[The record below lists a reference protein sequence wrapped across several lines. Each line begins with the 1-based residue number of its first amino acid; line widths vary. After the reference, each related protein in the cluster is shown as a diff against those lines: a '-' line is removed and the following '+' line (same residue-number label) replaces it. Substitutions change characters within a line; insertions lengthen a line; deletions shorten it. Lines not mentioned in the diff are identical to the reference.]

1 MSTWNIYHKD
11 GSKLTD
17 VNGEQITVHGLEYSD
32 SWMGECFVTINFKH
46 EVPINFQIGDYIVYR
61 GERFELNYEPGKDK
75 QARPDTYGEGF
86 VYDSVKF
93 NALQDELSRA
103 EFLDV
108 VLNDNELHYTA
119 LPKFPFYVQTLDDLL
134 DRIQANL
141 DEQIGKGLWKIY
153 SRNMERSVQ
162 RGALE
167 SEWMSM
173 YGEGT
178 RDNVIESMSI
188 TVDSQ
193 TCWQALSL
201 VNEKWDINFIVR
213 GRNVYVGTTG
223 IQANHIFK
231 YGLGEGL
238 YEIVQNADSDQSV
251 VTRLRAY
258 GSEKNLPSHYYA
270 DLGVKYVANITKV
283 VEAST
288 NVELELGIDY
298 IETYFKN
305 KRKYIVSGESQ
316 EQSFGWVLQVTF
328 DFQTIITGYVTQAY
342 NSNKCRFYSE
352 LKGTQVDSGDEES
365 KEKLEAFIAQVK
377 AGNTKMYITS
387 GLNKKIVPSSMKEY
401 AENLPNNM
409 SINRLMLPGF
419 PHVSLSDFYD
429 SLTDEEKKYVNPTG
443 KQHRFSTDPHRPYI
457 DSINIDQIGLRSA
470 SQFFDTDDKTNGV
483 IEIYPTIEE
492 MEIGGVR
499 VDEIDEGIAPDD
511 DGRFGDNETVRNVD
525 IYLNKAIDFDIN
537 DLKDDDFSIS
547 MKDGMCG
554 GRTFKVASSTKVD
567 GRWRLTIERVKDDAL
582 ELWFPYRD
590 YPIKKGD
597 HFVLTGIT
605 LPDSYVNAASLK
617 LLKYAIAYLDKN
629 DYTRYVY
636 QPKVDELFMA
646 RQHDQAKED
655 TTGTIKSLHD
665 TLKAGDLMEF
675 EDTDLG
681 IGGVISIDQLT
692 IKEEDGKIPTY
703 EITLREDKEVG
714 TIQKIQQQISS
725 LQSGNGGT
733 GAGLTT
739 TQVKNQ
745 VATEGSKHFIS
756 KINNDTAKGTVTW
769 EKIQKFLQGLNIGD
783 GNSKWSADGT
793 LILFRL
799 LTNNFSSG
807 LYGQGAQIDEKGNIE
822 ANSIYTRQFISAPK
836 FVYNEISVTK
846 AEQWNTNGY
855 GTIES
860 VDVENRTITL
870 HLEENDYGS
879 LQVGDIC
886 RGLYADI
893 DNAHGADKTEEG
905 ALDDCNFVQHKGFFT
920 TYFYVS
926 HIITSEKGK
935 FVFQYGKKSS
945 VTPDPCA
952 YMDFAQYGSFT
963 DEKRQSSMYFSSRGN
978 SYIEVL
984 DGVCT
989 WEVQPQNRVARYGWL
1004 GGLALVKKDG
1014 SIVRPEGNG
1023 IYVQD
1028 NIYFGGNVNYLQGL
1042 SGLDDL
1048 REEAKAYD
1056 VSLSQYQS
1064 VITVDDMGNVING
1077 LYTEDEAKTTKQYR
1091 ISTAVFVRKGMD
1103 ILLEEDGNT
1112 EDVTA
1117 GHYRVHAVSED
1128 CEVMVQNSTIFVTAI
1143 KNIKDGVAGTTD
1155 DATFDYDAMRKATD
1169 AMVTIVVE
1177 LEGKTSKMVQ
1187 MPIRIQHD
1195 TLPFMVCDLSNESAS
1210 VAWNTK
1216 TAKYIGLPIKT
1227 KVSLMYHNEPW
1238 AISSLNISKVAGLK
1252 TSMSIEGKAKVIT
1265 IDADNLTADT
1275 LAQVTK
1281 MNITVVGRYAGAN
1294 YEYTRELTIL
1304 KSSDTVVYELI
1315 PSADSIVV
1323 DKDGNKTV
1331 NSVSCDVYATS
1342 SDDKR
1347 YKLTALPSGMTLKYG
1362 KSENA
1367 TTSVGI
1373 GADVPVSVSDKM
1385 VTFALYDSNNNM
1397 LDKESV
1403 PVVAFGK
1410 DGKGIEYIFKLQDT
1424 APSNPTPDNYATN
1437 TEYQRTD
1444 KEFVPSGWTDDPTGV
1459 TAANPYEWVCK
1470 RVSTNGHWG
1479 AFSEPAEYAHFG
1491 KHAPKAKSS
1500 DDIVTIPTDSNGNAL
1515 LTFREEVGFSL
1526 LVDGHECNIS
1536 SIQKY
1541 SSTLSNVSCS
1551 ISSNVATIK
1560 CEEGAK
1566 LGITSQTVVFK
1577 VTGTLDGSS
1586 YIDYVTVK
1594 VVPNVTGADG
1604 DGYEYIYYLSSS
1616 SSASSIP
1623 TPKRTNGV
1631 LTNGWKDDP
1640 MAPTK
1645 SSQYVWVAY
1654 KKGAV
1659 GSDGTFST
1667 PKLFNRY
1674 PRSIDHQTC
1683 KYLTTSSISDNPSA
1697 SKIWSSGSTTMPT
1710 DFNDTYP
1717 WLWKLTRTFFTDNTT
1732 EDSVVCEGY
1741 KAKDG
1746 IGIKSVNT
1754 WYGLSSYM
1762 TSQPSSYGY
1771 DTLSDIVIKDNKDM
1785 YVWSRDE
1792 VTYTDNKTGWT
1803 GAYCIGKCSDLVSVR
1818 EEYGTSTSDG
1828 TEPSSWS
1835 GTYPDSAPK
1844 GTYIWSRDVV
1854 EWKDG
1859 ITTTSAAQLIGYIAT
1874 DGLHAPKA
1882 TCTDDK
1888 VTIPTDSS
1896 GNALVSFDESISFN
1910 LYVDG
1915 TACSISSVTK
1925 VSDTLS
1931 YVYCSISSN
1940 VARFSC
1946 SKGATLG
1953 KNAQHVRF
1961 KVVGTLSGKTY
1972 SDYVIVKV
1980 IPNVTGEDGDGY
1992 EYIYYL
1998 SSSSSASSIPTPKR
2012 TNGVLTNG
2020 WQDDPMSPT
2029 VDKQYVYV
2037 AYKKGVVG
2045 SNGTFSAPKL
2055 FNRFPKSISK
2065 QETRF
2070 YAHSSLTSAPKNDVL
2085 WNSGSTSMPTDFS
2098 DAYPWL
2104 WKIVRTTYTD
2114 GTTSDVVSCE
2124 GYKAKDGIGIKS
2136 VNTYYA
2142 LSDDMEQPST
2152 SKFTHDTLSEVVI
2165 SNNGDKYVWSA
2176 DKVTYT
2182 NTDIGW
2188 TGIYCIGKCSDLTSV
2203 IEEYG
2208 TSASDTNKPTS
2219 WSEKYPTDAPKG
2231 TYIWSRDK
2239 IVWKKGDPTY
2249 STAQLIGYIA
2259 KDGENGVGS
2268 VVAYQREAV
2277 LPTQKPSVTSYDIYK
2292 NSDELG
2298 NKWQKSA
2305 PPAKEGLY
2313 SGGSIS
2319 GTVLYNQNANGG
2331 NWQSGVSDGGYTWY
2345 KSPAV
2350 ANNGIAT
2357 MQIRFSTTVANQYVT
2372 FYIKAYSEANYD
2384 FILLS
2389 EIDSANVDRTNNY
2402 SFRVSGNGVVEKAT
2416 LKCDKAG
2423 SHFVTVAYAK
2433 DVGGASFGDYGL
2445 VRMSTSENYV
2455 RMKPLLYRCDGE
2467 VASNKVIAWGNIY
2480 QAQGD
2485 KGDTGDKGDKGET
2498 GGKGDKGET
2507 GVGIASIQTYYLI
2520 SSMSSG
2526 ITTSSSGWSTNMV
2539 NPTSSK
2545 PYLWSYVKTTL
2556 SNGDI
2561 TSSTPV
2567 IIGNFAEAGV
2577 MGEIGCIIR
2586 PSIWKSGV
2594 EYLNE
2599 SALTNKQEKYIDLV
2613 YVEDASA
2620 NDGWRQY
2627 MCALT
2632 HTSSSNNSPTSS
2644 GGSKYWTKLSDTGPI
2659 YAPLILAKNAVLNFT
2674 QGQQFNL
2681 VENGKIFASYR
2692 IPGSD
2697 GAALW
2702 LGGSTA
2708 SSAPFSVDKNGSLK
2722 STSGII
2728 GGVEISQERL
2738 GVGVADV
2745 GNKTFKGAI
2754 LSSEGIFTGYK
2765 SSYFGAG
2772 VFAADDPS
2780 GSTIQMYDKKAL
2792 STISVSSPSLYVRKY
2807 SPDSMIL
2814 NNIDKYYGAALIVDV
2829 PKGVGVASLGNNV
2842 LGGLALSAVAG
2853 DLDIGSTDNL
2863 FQKNR
2868 GTVAYLTNSSG
2879 RRFYLPDNPHEGQ
2892 VVIVIQGSTGNITF
2906 YHPGKR
2912 LVIQNTVKDSGGF
2925 YSGKQGQ
2932 FNIFVYIGSMWYG
2945 TYSNG

>member
-17 VNGEQITVHGLEYSD
+17 VNEELITVHGLEYSD
-32 SWMGECFVTINFKH
+32 SWMGECFLTINFKH

-93 NALQDELSRA
+93 NALQDELARA

-178 RDNVIESMSI
+178 SDNVIESMSI

-193 TCWQALSL
+193 TCWQALAL
-201 VNEKWDINFIVR
+201 VNEKWGVNFIVR
-213 GRNVYVGTTG
+213 GRNIYVGTTG

-231 YGLGEGL
+231 YGIGKGL
-238 YEIVQNADSDQSV
+238 YEIEQNADSDQSV

-270 DLGVKYVANITKV
+270 DLGVKYLANITKV
-283 VEAST
+283 VTAST
-288 NVELELGIDY
+288 NIELELDIDY
-298 IETYFKN
+298 VETYFKN
-305 KRKYIVSGESQ
+305 KRKYVVSGESQ
-316 EQSFGWVLQVTF
+316 EQEYGWVLQVTF
-328 DFQTIITGYVTQAY
+328 DFQTIITGYVTQLSS
-342 NSNKCRFYSE
+342 SNKCRFYSE
-352 LKGTQVDSGDEES
+352 LKGAQTDSGDEES
-365 KEKLEAFIAQVK
+365 KEKLDAFIAQVK
-377 AGNTKMYITS
+377 AGKTKMYITS

-409 SINRLMLPGF
+409 AVNRLMLPGF
-419 PHVSLSDFYD
+419 PHVSLSDFYN
-429 SLTDEEKKYVNPTG
+429 SLTDTEKKYVNPTG
-443 KQHRFSTDPHRPYI
+443 KKHKFSTDPHRPYI

-470 SQFFDTDDKTNGV
+470 SQFFETDDKTNGI

-499 VDEIDEGIAPDD
+499 VDEIDEGVAPDD
-511 DGRFGDNETVRNVD
+511 DGRYDDDPGPNNVD
-525 IYLNKAIDFDIN
+525 IYLNKAIDFDIK
-537 DLKDDDFSIS
+537 DLADNDFSIS

-655 TTGTIKSLHD
+655 TTGAIKSLHD

-745 VATEGSKHFIS
+745 VAAEGSKYFVS
-756 KINNDTAKGTVTW
+756 KITDDTAKGTITW
-769 EKIQKFLQGLNIGD
+769 EKVQKLLKGLDIGD
-783 GNSKWSADGT
+783 NKGAWSADGT
-793 LILFRL
+793 LSLFKL
-799 LTNNFSSG
+799 LTNNFDSG
-807 LYGQGAQIDEKGNIE
+807 PYGHGAQIDEKGNIE
-822 ANSIYTRQFISAPK
+822 ANSIYARQFISAPK
-836 FVYNEISVTK
+836 FVFNEISVTK

-860 VDVENRTITL
+860 VDVKNRTITL

-905 ALDDCNFVQHKGFFT
+905 ALDDCNFVQHKGFFS
-920 TYFYVS
+920 TYFYVM
-926 HIITSEKGK
+926 HIITNEKGK

-963 DEKRQSSMYFSSRGN
+963 DDKRQSSMYFSSRGN
-978 SYIEVL
+978 SFIEVL
-984 DGVCT
+984 DGVKT
-989 WEVQPQNRVARYGWL
+989 WEVQSQNRVARYGWL
-1004 GGLALVKKDG
+1004 GGLLLVKKDG
-1014 SIVRPEGNG
+1014 STVRPEGNG

-1028 NIYFGGNVNYLQGL
+1028 NIYFGGNINYLQGL

-1077 LYTEDEAKTTKQYR
+1077 LYTEDEEKTTKQYR

-1143 KNIKDGVAGTTD
+1143 RNIKDGVAGTND
-1155 DATFDYDAMRKATD
+1155 DANFDYDAMRKATD

-1304 KSSDTVVYELI
+1304 KSADTVVYELI

-1323 DKDGNKTV
+1323 DKDGNTTV

-1362 KSENA
+1362 KSENV
-1367 TTSVGI
+1367 TTAVALGTAI
-1373 GADVPVSVSDKM
+1373 DVSASDKM
-1385 VTFALYDSNNNM
+1385 VTFALYDSKNNM
-1397 LDKESV
+1397 LDKESI
-1403 PVVAFGK
+1403 PVLAYGK
-1410 DGKGIEYIFKLQDT
+1410 DGKGIEYIFKLQNS
-1424 APSNPTPDNYATN
+1424 APSNPTPSDYATD

-1444 KEFVPSGWTDDPTGV
+1444 YVPTTLGWTDDPTGV
-1459 TAANPYEWVCK
+1459 DAVNQYEWVSK

-1479 AFSEPAEYAHFG
+1479 PFSAPAEYAHFG

-1515 LTFREEVGFSL
+1515 LAFSEEVGFSL
-1526 LVDGHECNIS
+1526 LVDGHECKIS
-1536 SIQKY
+1536 SIQRY
-1541 SSTLSNVSCS
+1541 SSTLSHVSCS
-1551 ISSNVATIK
+1551 ISGNVATIT
-1560 CEEGAK
+1560 CEEGAA
-1566 LGITSQTVVFK
+1566 LGITSQTIVFK
-1577 VTGTLDGSS
+1577 VTGTHDGST

-1594 VVPNVTGADG
+1594 VVPNVTGSDG

-1623 TPKRTNGV
+1623 TPSRKNGS
-1631 LTNGWKDDP
+1631 LTIDWQDDP
-1640 MAPTK
+1640 MPPTVDK
-1645 SSQYVWVAY
+1645 QYVYVAY
-1654 KKGAV
+1654 KKGTV

-1674 PRSIDHQTC
+1674 P
-1683 KYLTTSSISDNPSA
+1683 
-1697 SKIWSSGSTTMPT
+1697 
-1710 DFNDTYP
+1710 
-1717 WLWKLTRTFFTDNTT
+1717 
-1732 EDSVVCEGY
+1732 
-1741 KAKDG
+1741 
-1746 IGIKSVNT
+1746 
-1754 WYGLSSYM
+1754 
-1762 TSQPSSYGY
+1762 
-1771 DTLSDIVIKDNKDM
+1771 
-1785 YVWSRDE
+1785 
-1792 VTYTDNKTGWT
+1792 
-1803 GAYCIGKCSDLVSVR
+1803 
-1818 EEYGTSTSDG
+1818 
-1828 TEPSSWS
+1828 
-1835 GTYPDSAPK
+1835 
-1844 GTYIWSRDVV
+1844 
-1854 EWKDG
+1854 
-1859 ITTTSAAQLIGYIAT
+1859 
-1874 DGLHAPKA
+1874 
-1882 TCTDDK
+1882 
-1888 VTIPTDSS
+1888 
-1896 GNALVSFDESISFN
+1896 
-1910 LYVDG
+1910 
-1915 TACSISSVTK
+1915 
-1925 VSDTLS
+1925 
-1931 YVYCSISSN
+1931 
-1940 VARFSC
+1940 
-1946 SKGATLG
+1946 
-1953 KNAQHVRF
+1953 
-1961 KVVGTLSGKTY
+1961 
-1972 SDYVIVKV
+1972 
-1980 IPNVTGEDGDGY
+1980 
-1992 EYIYYL
+1992 
-1998 SSSSSASSIPTPKR
+1998 
-2012 TNGVLTNG
+2012 
-2020 WQDDPMSPT
+2020 
-2029 VDKQYVYV
+2029 
-2037 AYKKGVVG
+2037 
-2045 SNGTFSAPKL
+2045 
-2055 FNRFPKSISK
+2055 KSIAK
-2065 QETRF
+2065 QETKF
-2070 YAHSSLTSAPKNDVL
+2070 YAYSSLTSAPKIDVL
-2085 WNSGSTSMPTDFS
+2085 WNSGSTSMPTDFNDS
-2098 DAYPWL
+2098 NPWL
-2104 WKIVRTTYTD
+2104 WKIIRTTYTD

-2124 GYKAKDGIGIKS
+2124 GYKAKDGIGITS
-2136 VNTYYA
+2136 VNTWYG
-2142 LSDDMEQPST
+2142 LSKSITSQPS
-2152 SKFTHDTLSEVVI
+2152 SFTYNTLSKVVI
-2165 SNNGDKYVWSA
+2165 ETHANDYVWSA

-2182 NTDIGW
+2182 NNDEAF
-2188 TGIYCIGKCSDLTSV
+2188 TGIYCIGKCSDLASV
-2203 IEEYG
+2203 TEQYG
-2208 TSASDTNKPTS
+2208 TSASDKNKPTS
-2219 WSEKYPTDAPKG
+2219 WDDAYPTDASKG

-2239 IVWKKGDPTY
+2239 IVWKNGDTTY
-2249 STAQLIGYIA
+2249 SDAQLIGYIA
-2259 KDGENGVGS
+2259 TDGKHAPKASSTDDIVTIPTDSNGKALAAFSEDIHFSLRVYGRDCNVS
-2268 VVAYQREAV
+2268 QVVRDRANTTNVY
-2277 LPTQKPSVTSYDIYK
+2277 Y
-2292 NSDELG
+2292 
-2298 NKWQKSA
+2298 
-2305 PPAKEGLY
+2305 
-2313 SGGSIS
+2313 SIS
-2319 GTVLYNQNANGG
+2319 GNTASISCAEGARLGMVAQTIVFKVTGTLDDGSSYSDYVTVKIVPNVMGADGDGYEYIYYQSNYLYNNFSAPKRTNGKLTDG
-2331 NWQSGVSDGGYTWY
+2331 WQDDLMPPTVDKQYVYVAYKKGTVGSDGTFSTPKLFNRYPKSIVSQETKFIAWDSLTHGPDANYIWDHGSKEMPTDFSDDKPWLWKVVRTNYTEDAPEYTVSCEGYKGKDGHSLLVGYQSSASEPSVLPNPKTLADYDKAQDDIGNGWTKTAPATGGKSIVLGGKITTDEIIDRYNSSTNAWGTEESEILLDGIKQKKTFY
-2345 KSPAV
+2345 KTPASLG
-2350 ANNGIAT
+2350 NNGYC
-2357 MQIRFSTTVANQYVT
+2357 IRR
-2372 FYIKAYSEANYD
+2372 IKVVNHFRDSYLRVMMKSYSEANYD
-2384 FILLS
+2384 LVCISRLYLPSEVIDDKGNQLKTDDEYLS
-2389 EIDSANVDRTNNY
+2389 KSKHAYAI
-2402 SFRVSGNGVVEKAT
+2402 SGNGQSLVAK
-2416 LKCDKAG
+2416 LSMPDAG
-2423 SHFVTVAYAK
+2423 EYYFFIGYFK
-2433 DVGGASFGDYGL
+2433 DGSNDFFGDYGL
-2445 VRMSTSENYV
+2445 FAWQSMIALTESLWRT
-2455 RMKPLLYRCDGE
+2455 DGT
-2467 VASNKVIAWGNIY
+2467 VDDASNITWSKAMPMQAEAIVMEHAYIATANDTAVPAKPYRTNGIL
-2480 QAQGD
+2480 QG
-2485 KGDTGDKGDKGET
+2485 
-2498 GGKGDKGET
+2498 
-2507 GVGIASIQTYYLI
+2507 
-2520 SSMSSG
+2520 
-2526 ITTSSSGWSTNMV
+2526 GWTAKRLAVSSTNRFIWESV
-2539 NPTSSK
+2539 RAGKHGTDSVQDD
-2545 PYLWSYVKTTL
+2545 WSQ
-2556 SNGDI
+2556 
-2561 TSSTPV
+2561 PV
-2567 IIGNFAEAGV
+2567 VVANFAEAGK
-2577 MGEIGCIIR
+2577 MGKNGCIVR
-2586 PSIWKSGV
+2586 NSEGWKSGAT
-2594 EYLNE
+2594 YHND
-2599 SALTNKQEKYIDLV
+2599 SALTKEQKYIDLI
-2613 YVEDASA
+2613 YIEDNNA
-2620 NDGWRQY
+2620 NDGWSIYQ
-2627 MCALT
+2627 CNVT
-2632 HTSSSNNSPTSS
+2632 HTATGSSFDPSAVDSDKN
-2644 GGSKYWTKLSDTGPI
+2644 KLWTKLSDAGPM
-2659 YAPLILAKNAVLNFT
+2659 YSPLIVAKNAVLKFA

-2681 VENGKIFASYR
+2681 MEGNNIF
-2692 IPGSD
+2692 GSFRWVKD
-2697 GAALW
+2697 DADYAFWIG
-2702 LGGSTA
+2702 GTEGSTA
-2708 SSAPFSVDKNGSLK
+2708 TTSITRGGHLK
-2722 STSGII
+2722 TTDADITGKITATSGQI
-2728 GGVEISQERL
+2728 GGFKLEDNNLVCSNARL
-2738 GVGVADV
+2738 AIGEESNNFTRMVVLDAKSLTYDSYNFALSVVNYGVVTHSSTTQAGIYINV
-2745 GNKTFKGAI
+2745 GASNASVQYPGIVMENGTFVGLRIPVVPLSYSMDLRNNASIYASGMRIRCNNSSSITITLPTSATGAKKGD
-2754 LSSEGIFTGYK
+2754 IFTVIR
-2765 SSYFGAG
+2765 AG
-2772 VFAADDPS
+2772 TGDV
-2780 GSTIQMYDKKAL
+2780 TIKAP
-2792 STISVSSPSLYVRKY
+2792 TGV
-2807 SPDSMIL
+2807 
-2814 NNIDKYYGAALIVDV
+2814 NYY
-2829 PKGVGVASLGNNV
+2829 
-2842 LGGLALSAVAG
+2842 
-2853 DLDIGSTDNL
+2853 T
-2863 FQKNR
+2863 
-2868 GTVAYLTNSSG
+2868 
-2879 RRFYLPDNPHEGQ
+2879 
-2892 VVIVIQGSTGNITF
+2892 
-2906 YHPGKR
+2906 
-2912 LVIQNTVKDSGGF
+2912 
-2925 YSGKQGQ
+2925 
-2932 FNIFVYIGSMWYG
+2932 
-2945 TYSNG
+2945 SNGKSGTFTSTKRYEQIHLVFDGDTWFSECSAG